1 MKYKRYLYGG
11 SLAILLFLHHIVAW
25 ANDPDVNLGFSY
37 GAGIASNVILLKDV
51 HVTLDVIVN
60 SQVIYTRISLD
71 VPFKGCLSKADTL
84 FLIPILG
91 TEEPLCQGERKDF
104 RELDDITVDTKKRE
118 KTQVQW
124 DLTDS
129 RVFSTFSYDEEGKLI
144 RSKHAMKLTNV
155 RFNEVTNNA
164 NASKITTAYYNFL
177 FDFNPETL
185 YLKQKNVI
193 LAEPASKV
201 SIILD
206 WDDKKLRD
214 LDMHLT
220 GPDPHAKAGF
230 DHEKERFHLHFDNRH
245 EAVADLRIGSN
256 EFEEIPEYITLLPP
270 KNDKTLRPGKYRL
283 TVHHFSGSGVIAK
296 SDAQVSIQIGD
307 EAVQQFSPPADNGF
321 LKGDIRDLWV
331 ICELEVTREG
341 MVNIIPINR
350 YSELPNGNP
359 YEIK

>member
-11 SLAILLFLHHIVAW
+11 GLAILLFLHHIVTW
-25 ANDPDVNLGFSY
+25 ASNPNVNMGFSH

-60 SQVIYTRISLD
+60 GQVIYTRISLD
-71 VPFKGCLSKADTL
+71 VPFKGCVSAADTL
-84 FLIPILG
+84 FLIPILS

-104 RELDDITVDTKKRE
+104 RELDNISVGTEKKE
-118 KTQVQW
+118 KTQIEW

-129 RVFSTFSYDEEGKLI
+129 RAFGTFSYDKAGNLI
-144 RSKHAMKLTNV
+144 RSKHEVQLTNV
-155 RFNEVTNNA
+155 RLNTVTNNA
-164 NASKITTAYYNFL
+164 NGSKITTAYYNFL
-177 FDFNPETL
+177 FDFNPKPLHLEQTA
-185 YLKQKNVI
+185 I
-193 LAEPASKV
+193 ALAKPPSSV
-201 SIILD
+201 SIVLD
-206 WDDKKLRD
+206 WDNKQLRD

-220 GPDPHAKAGF
+220 GPDPHAKASF

-245 EAVADLRIGSN
+245 EAVADLRIGRN

-270 KNDKTLRPGKYRL
+270 RNDKTLRPGQYRL

-296 SDAQVSIQIGD
+296 SNAQVNIQIGD
-307 EAVQQFSPPADNGF
+307 EAVQRFVPPVDEGF

-331 ICELEVTREG
+331 VCEFEVTREG

-359 YEIK
+359 YEIR